1 MARTPEGRRL
11 TEAHKRAQIRL
22 GGIAAGLTATN
33 AERLDMDDLDG
44 SEPRWLAAQVAIIE
58 ALREQSHRLAVAYLE
73 AFWKAEGMQPQ
84 PIVRPVLPP
93 AAESVA
99 WVVPTIKARL
109 ARYGSDG

>member
-11 TEAHKRAQIRL
+11 TEEHKRAQIRL
-22 GGIAAGLTATN
+22 GGLAAALTAKN
-33 AERLDMDDLDG
+33 ADRLDIGNLDG
-44 SEPRWLAAQVAIIE
+44 TRARWEAVQVAIVE

-93 AAESVA
+93 AAEAVA

-109 ARYGSDG
+109 VRYGTDG